1 MSSILVRQIAAAETI
16 PIRWLILRPGFP
28 SETAIF
34 DGDDA
39 LTTRHFGG
47 FVDER
52 LVGVTSIYQMACPDR
67 PDAPRAWQLRGMAT
81 LPEVRGLGVGKALLA
96 ACESAVRNAGDSL
109 LWCNART
116 SAIEFYARFEWS
128 ISSDEFNIPTVG
140 PHRRMLKIIPDP
152 KPA

>member
-1 MSSILVRQIAAAETI
+1 MSSVLVRQIPASETI
-16 PIRWLILRPGFP
+16 SIRWLILRSGFP
-28 SETAIF
+28 RETAIF
-34 DGDDA
+34 DGDEA
-39 LTTRHFGG
+39 PTTQHFGG
-47 FVDER
+47 FIEER
-52 LVGVTSIYQMACPDR
+52 LEGVTSIYQVPCPDR

-116 SAIEFYARFEWS
+116 SAIEFYARLGWS